1 MCLTR
6 LSLSIEN
13 LKEKLCGQIGCVF
26 KILVFKELI
35 LMWKKKKK
43 AKTVIEKH
51 FQYSSS
57 ILYWALSCEHNVG
70 YLLMQ
75 VTAFPVDNLYP
86 DFRL

>member
-1 MCLTR
+1 MWPDWLCIQNSCLQR
-6 LSLSIEN
+6 IDFDVE
-13 LKEKLCGQIGCVF
+13 
-26 KILVFKELI
+26 
-35 LMWKKKKK
+35 KKKK